1 MYRIFIVSVVSIS
14 LMISCTGSSGNADN
28 ELAQKKQQL
37 EKLKEDKTRLEAE
50 IKELE
55 GEIVKLDP
63 ASVAEKAKLV
73 AASPVTQEDFTH
85 YIELQGRV
93 DANDVVVVTPRGMPA
108 QVKELYVKRGD
119 QVEKGKLL
127 MKLDDAIMLQQ
138 LDGLNTQLGYAQNI
152 YNRQKNLWDQG
163 IGTEVQLITA
173 KNSVESLE
181 KQIATLKENW
191 KTTFVYSPISGVADQ
206 VNLKVGEIFN
216 GVSAMGPQLQIVN
229 KNSMKVVTEVPE
241 NYQTRVKK
249 GSELLVSIPDAGIDS
264 LKTVINLTG
273 ASITN
278 NTRAFITE
286 AKLPSLSGLRINQ
299 VAQVKIK
306 DYHVPDAVTIPIN
319 VIQTDESGKY
329 VYVVSKEGN
338 EEKARKK
345 QVVVG
350 ESFGGKA
357 EIKEGSLVAGDRII
371 TEGYQSVYDG
381 QVIRTD
387 NN

>member
-206 VNLKVGEIFN
+206 VNIKVGEIFN

-286 AKLPSLSGLRINQ
+286 AKIPSLSGLRINQ